1 MFNRILPRIHR
12 FPCPDEHE
20 LAAYVDQQLIGAE
33 REHVES
39 HLVKCDS
46 CLQQVGFLTKQV
58 QPSPASVPSSLVKR
72 AKELRAAADAKIL
85 FDWKW
90 VSVAAGIAV
99 TAFGLLVW
107 RNVRPSMQEN
117 PMIVATAQRPSA
129 PSIRDNAAS
138 AADTAVRSASPP
150 ESQPIVLSPQ
160 PDAIV
165 RGSDFTI
172 RWQPI
177 PDSESYEVRI
187 VTADGDLVWRKR
199 VRGNSVN
206 PPKQTLQPGSKYFV
220 WVRAWLAKGKSQQS
234 QAIGFIGG

>member
-1 MFNRILPRIHR
+1 MFDRILPRIHQ
-12 FPCPDEHE
+12 FACPGEHE
-20 LAAYVDQQLIGAE
+20 LAAYVDQQLIGSE
-33 REHVES
+33 RERVES
-39 HLVKCDS
+39 HLAKCDS
-46 CLQQVGFLTKQV
+46 CLQQVGFLTKQGRISTA
-58 QPSPASVPSSLVKR
+58 SPPSSLVKR
-72 AKELRAAADAKIL
+72 ARELRTTADTKVL

-90 VSVAAGIAV
+90 VGVAAGIAV
-99 TAFGLLVW
+99 IAVGLLVW
-107 RNVRPSMQEN
+107 RDVSPSTQEH
-117 PMIVATAQRPSA
+117 PMMVATAQRPSDPA
-129 PSIRDNAAS
+129 IHGNPSS
-138 AADTAVRSASPP
+138 AANTAVRSASPP

-160 PDAIV
+160 AGAIV
-165 RGSDFTI
+165 HGSDFTI
-172 RWQPI
+172 RWQEV